1 MPCLVEP
8 AIPANYTQFLC
19 LTHSLYL
26 PISRSTYF
34 ALLSLCRTISCCLP
48 VLAMFNAF
56 QLSSPIYPHCA
67 YAALN
72 ARNKRCIKSF
82 ARFANYT
89 QRKKT
94 KPKLSTHKYTQPH
107 TNTHTQ
113 NHTRVKA
120 WVRLIY
126 GVEGAFT
133 GHLKRNSLEE
143 TRCCKQNT
151 KQAHTQS
158 YKGTHRYTHTNT
170 HTCVS
175 GTTTAHKKLYKM
187 LQSVNLSAGPAK
199 NNRNKKRAQEMYAN
213 NKQIPCNEVNKGWG
227 NSSNRISKSVAY
239 FWAPNKILSAKLVAL
254 SLSCSA
260 TSLCQPINSLGY
272 TQQSSSK
279 GNHENGKKVEI
290 SMCIQM
296 YTI

>member
-1 MPCLVEP
+1 MEP
-8 AIPANYTQFLC
+8 TIPENYTQFLC

-26 PISRSTYF
+26 PIFRSTYF
-34 ALLSLCRTISCCLP
+34 AWLSLCRTISCCLP

-89 QRKKT
+89 QRKNKANA
-94 KPKLSTHKYTQPH
+94 K
-107 TNTHTQ
+107 HTQ
-113 NHTRVKA
+113 IHSTSHKHTRVQA

-158 YKGTHRYTHTNT
+158 YKGTHRYKHTLA
-170 HTCVS
+170 HTL
-175 GTTTAHKKLYKM
+175 A
-187 LQSVNLSAGPAK
+187 
-199 NNRNKKRAQEMYAN
+199 
-213 NKQIPCNEVNKGWG
+213 
-227 NSSNRISKSVAY
+227 SVAQQQRI
-239 FWAPNKILSAKLVAL
+239 K
-254 SLSCSA
+254 SCIKCCNQ
-260 TSLCQPINSLGY
+260 LI
-272 TQQSSSK
+272 
-279 GNHENGKKVEI
+279 
-290 SMCIQM
+290 
-296 YTI
+296 